1 MKLGDLEDDV
11 QWNIAGGG
19 RHAEDLRFKHPTQMD
34 WQPSWLWREKACYNI
49 DPEVAAFEDE
59 NGKRKREETENGRKD
74 IVEMLDFYEE
84 HWLDEDPPDWE
95 AARSSRVDGQQ
106 TQDDGLN
113 DREQAAMS
121 SRAESIC
128 REGGLEEGPKLGRRR
143 LRRKQAPPLG
153 W

>member
-1 MKLGDLEDDV
+1 MLKMEAHKSRE
-11 QWNIAGGG
+11 WFIAQ
-19 RHAEDLRFKHPTQMD
+19 ALNVVLVT
-34 WQPSWLWREKACYNI
+34 
-49 DPEVAAFEDE
+49 
-59 NGKRKREETENGRKD
+59 
-74 IVEMLDFYEE
+74 
-84 HWLDEDPPDWE
+84 PDWE

-121 SRAESIC
+121 